1 MSSKPLIA
9 RAFELAP
16 ECSSLKE
23 LRRKLQVEGYAL
35 LSIDMHLNGR
45 GIHRELQKLYNGG
58 AGTKKR
64 GPKPR

>member
-1 MSSKPLIA
+1 MSSKPLVG

-23 LRRKLQVEGYAL
+23 LRRKLRDEGYPL
-35 LSIDMHLNGR
+35 VSVEMYLSGL
-45 GIHRELQKLYNGG
+45 GIRRELQRLYNGG
-58 AGTKKR
+58 AGAKKR